1 MFNLIHISHGRQAR
15 QPASLSGLFRVSGG
29 DENRIRPA
37 EWFGL
42 LLAMA
47 VLCLPGIALAQTSQT
62 ISMFPV
68 AAQVY
73 APGGSFSVYASAS
86 SGLPVSFTTDTP
98 AVCQA
103 SGNTITTLAAG
114 TCTIRASQAG
124 NATYAPA
131 PVILDS
137 IAIERATQ
145 SIMFSMPATMP
156 LVDMTFPVSVGSTSH
171 LPVTITSQSSNVCT
185 FVGVTISMHAAGNCV
200 VRVTQAGNSNYLPAP
215 AVDAV
220 MPVTPAITQL
230 VMGSSASAVAY
241 GTPVTLSAEIRG
253 FSPTGRIDFV
263 TSSNNGYV
271 PVCTGVAMSA
281 GIATC
286 TVPGSYLRSTPVYFL
301 ATYAGD
307 ANNQAAS
314 GNHQQLVAT
323 SQSGL
328 SAGFTP
334 QVPLAGGS
342 LALSA
347 MVTQAGTGSRVT
359 FSENGNPLPGCN
371 NVALISVGGTTSGI
385 GGARCDIAAVTAGAH
400 TYVVTYPNPT
410 GTGFDQVLLTVN
422 VAASGPQDFSGM
434 WWAGL
439 AENGWGL
446 SVDQHGATQFVVM
459 YVYDNAG
466 KPVWYVLPAG
476 TWDATG
482 TVYSGA
488 LYQPSGSPFMA
499 YDASKFT
506 ANASVG
512 SATISYQSATTAT
525 LTYTINGVNATKQI
539 IRQSFGDGANIG
551 VSMGDM
557 WWGGQ
562 QENGWG
568 MNISQQGSVL
578 FPVWYTYDASG
589 RATWFVMPGGKW
601 NGATYTGDLYQP
613 NSSAWL
619 GCQYMSG
626 QFVPNKVG
634 QLSLTFTDQNTAT
647 VTFEVNGV
655 VRTNS
660 IVRQAF

>member
-1 MFNLIHISHGRQAR
+1 MFNLIHIPSGRQAR
-15 QPASLSGLFRVSGG
+15 PSASASRLFASAVNH
-29 DENRIRPA
+29 ENHIRPA
-37 EWFGL
+37 EWL
-42 LLAMA
+42 LLLIALA

-62 ISMFPV
+62 ISLFPV
-68 AAQVY
+68 GAQVY
-73 APGGSFSVYASAS
+73 APGGTFSVYASAS

-98 AVCQA
+98 AICQA
-103 SGNTITTLAAG
+103 SGNSISMLAAG
-114 TCTIRASQAG
+114 TCTVRASQPG
-124 NATYAPA
+124 DATYSAA
-131 PVILDS
+131 PVMLDS
-137 IAIERATQ
+137 VAIERAPQ
-145 SIMFSMPATMP
+145 SIMFSMPSTMP
-156 LVDMTFPVSVGSTSH
+156 LVDMSFPVSVGSTSH
-171 LPVTITSQSSNVCT
+171 LPVTITSQTPAVCT
-185 FVGVTISMHAAGNCV
+185 FAGVTITLHQSGNCT
-200 VRVTQAGNSNYLPAP
+200 VRVTQAGNSNYLPAA

-220 MPVTPAITQL
+220 MPITPAITQL

-253 FSPTGRIDFV
+253 FAPTGRIDFV
-263 TSSNNGYV
+263 TASGNGYV
-271 PVCTGVAMSA
+271 PVCTGVAMAS

-286 TVPGSYLRSTPVYFL
+286 TVPGSYLRATPVYFL

-307 ANNQAAS
+307 ANNQSAS
-314 GNHQQLVAT
+314 GSYQQVVAT

-359 FSENGNPLPGCN
+359 FSENGSPLPGCN
-371 NVALISVGGTTSGI
+371 NVALISVGGSGSGI

-422 VAASGPQDFSGM
+422 VAASGPQDYTGM

-446 SVDQHGATQFVVM
+446 SVDQHGAIQFVVL

-466 KPVWYVLPAG
+466 KPIWYVMPGGSWNAAG
-476 TWDATG
+476 TD
-482 TVYSGA
+482 YSGP
-488 LYQPSGSPFMA
+488 LYLPTGSPFTS

-506 ANASVG
+506 ANAPVG
-512 SATISYQSATTAT
+512 TATISYLNATTAT
-525 LTYTINGVNATKQI
+525 LAFTINGVSATKQI
-539 IRQSFGDGANIG
+539 LRQSFGDGANIG

-568 MNISQQGSVL
+568 MNITQQGSVL

-619 GCQYMSG
+619 GCTYMAA
-626 QFVPNKVG
+626 QFTPNKVG
-634 QLSLTFTDQNTAT
+634 QLSLTFSDQNTAT
-647 VTFEVNGV
+647 AVFEVNGM

-660 IVRQAF
+660 IVRQSF